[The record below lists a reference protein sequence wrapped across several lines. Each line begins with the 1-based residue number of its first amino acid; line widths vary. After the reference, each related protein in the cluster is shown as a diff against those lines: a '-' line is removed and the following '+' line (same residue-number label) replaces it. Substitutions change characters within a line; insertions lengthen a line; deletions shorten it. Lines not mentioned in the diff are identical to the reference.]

1 MFVGDI
7 SFRFTT
13 RTRRKCDL
21 SSLIQVSSRLGCP
34 KASCLR
40 VVFPPALLLKYLY
53 SEWSKTTHEHIKI
66 LSQERV
72 VLSVTKSRKPIK
84 LSLLCS
90 YYEVLNKTVYVVDDI
105 LSSHNTESFKY
116 DPSLVYWVYI
126 MKSWIKLFMHWTI
139 FSSHN
144 TESFQYDA
152 QAKKIIV

>member
-7 SFRFTT
+7 SFRFAT

-40 VVFPPALLLKYLY
+40 VVFPP
-53 SEWSKTTHEHIKI
+53 EWSKTTHKHIKL

-139 FSSHN
+139 CSSHN

>member
-1 MFVGDI
+1 MFVGDV

-53 SEWSKTTHEHIKI
+53 SEWSKTTHDHIKI

-84 LSLLCS
+84 LSLLCW

-116 DPSLVYWVYI
+116 DLSLVYWVYI

-139 FSSHN
+139 CSSHN

>member
-1 MFVGDI
+1 MFVEDI

-40 VVFPPALLLKYLY
+40 VVFPP
-53 SEWSKTTHEHIKI
+53 EWSKTTHKHIKL

-139 FSSHN
+139 CSSHN

-152 QAKKIIV
+152 PAKKIIV

>member
-13 RTRRKCDL
+13 RTRGKCDL

-40 VVFPPALLLKYLY
+40 VVFPPALLFKYLY

-66 LSQERV
+66 LSQERA
-72 VLSVTKSRKPIK
+72 VLSVTKSLKPIK

-105 LSSHNTESFKY
+105 LSFHNTESFKY

-139 FSSHN
+139 CSSHN